1 MTQFE
6 QDKQFIVN
14 SVKNFTDPSVSV
26 FTNVARVIVA
36 MDFAV
41 KRNELY
47 GDGMGRFNRAVKALI
62 EESVIKRST
71 KGNDTY
77 YSVA

>member
-6 QDKQFIVN
+6 QDKQTIIN
-14 SVKNFTDPSVSV
+14 SVHTLTDPSVSV

-47 GDGMGRFNRAVKALI
+47 GNGMSRFNRAVKALI
-62 EESVIKRST
+62 EENAIKRST
-71 KGNDTY
+71 KGKDTY

>member
-6 QDKQFIVN
+6 QDKQTIIN
-14 SVKNFTDPSVSV
+14 SIHTLTDPSVSV

-47 GDGMGRFNRAVKALI
+47 GNGMGRFNRAVKALI
-62 EESVIKRST
+62 EENAIKRST
-71 KGNDTY
+71 KGKDTY